1 MLIRNKVASFIIM
14 RGQDNVQGAEGRII
28 WHRRRGRM
36 STDRREFIGGL
47 IAASLVGKTGRPVG
61 GSAPSAT
68 PSVRPSASPWDVS
81 WADRV
86 TGKHRAVFDSV
97 EISAGLGLLRALI
110 WMKDY
115 AEIYNATPADMS
127 AVVVL
132 RHNAIWLIMND
143 EFWAHHK
150 IGKLTKINE
159 PATNAPIARNPALGA
174 NPFGL
179 PPALADDGLKKVLAS
194 GTVLAC
200 NLAFTLD
207 VVGKVKTDTK
217 LDDTKAREMALKHV
231 VPGVILQP
239 SGVFA
244 ALRAQEAGCHYILA
258 TDA

>member
-1 MLIRNKVASFIIM
+1 MAS
-14 RGQDNVQGAEGRII
+14 
-28 WHRRRGRM
+28 
-36 STDRREFIGGL
+36 DRREFLGSMLGVGMV
-47 IAASLVGKTGRPVG
+47 SLVGKPGSREDGSSLATSRP
-61 GSAPSAT
+61 PT
-68 PSVRPSASPWDVS
+68 LPASPWDVS
-81 WADRV
+81 WTDRV

-115 AEIYNATPADMS
+115 GEVYGATPAEMS

-132 RHNAIWLIMND
+132 RHNAIWLIMDD
-143 EFWAHHK
+143 EFWADHK
-150 IGKLTKINE
+150 IGALTKIVE
-159 PATNAPIARNPALGA
+159 PTTNQPIKRNPAMGA

-207 VVGKVKTDTK
+207 VVSKVKTDMK
-217 LDDTKAREMALKHV
+217 LDDEKAREAALKHV

-244 ALRAQEAGCHYILA
+244 TLRAQEAGCQYLLA